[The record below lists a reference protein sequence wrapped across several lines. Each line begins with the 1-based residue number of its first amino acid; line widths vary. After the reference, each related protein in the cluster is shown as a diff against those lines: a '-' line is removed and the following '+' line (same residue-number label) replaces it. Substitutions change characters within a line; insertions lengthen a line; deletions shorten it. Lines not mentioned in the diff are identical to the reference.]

1 MGKTVKEVETRWS
14 EQNMSSEKQ
23 NPSKYLNSNT
33 IHHFSCS
40 VIFSAPVRKLTGKTL
55 EAYFIALLKPTLN
68 DERESYLLHLFKN
81 GITQITVD
89 KTVNIPQRHFILT
102 LYIAAIP
109 ILLFI

>member
-1 MGKTVKEVETRWS
+1 MEKTVKDVETRWS

-33 IHHFSCS
+33 IHHICS
-40 VIFSAPVRKLTGKTL
+40 VIFSATVWKVTGKSL

-68 DERESYLLHLFKN
+68 DQRESYLLHLFKN
-81 GITQITVD
+81 GIAQITVD
-89 KTVNIPQRHFILT
+89 KTVNIPQRRFILT
-102 LYIAAIP
+102 LYIVAIP